1 MFEGFFS
8 PTSKISTAG
17 FDEAA
22 SVGQAQIGQH
32 MWGTPMFAGAYCFG
46 GCPKSW
52 LGFLGKSPKNQGHMD
67 DLPGGLS
74 HDKP

>member
-1 MFEGFFS
+1 MYNTYVRRIFS

-52 LGFLGKSPKNQGHMD
+52 LGFLGKSPRIRVTWMIYRGVK
-67 DLPGGLS
+67 S
-74 HDKP
+74 